1 MPRGRKA
8 PAPAQPTQAAAP
20 TAPIVLDI
28 QINLDGLT
36 IGDLRL
42 FAALKNGTA
51 DEMALVDLFNRCVV
65 GGVDH
70 LPMRALSQ
78 VALALA
84 DAMRVAQSPN
94 S

>member
-8 PAPAQPTQAAAP
+8 PAPIAAPAP
-20 TAPIVLDI
+20 TAPALDI

-84 DAMRVAQSPN
+84 DAMRAAQSPN